1 MEQVEVRTTPD
12 GMIEI
17 VQHCGAEQPADVFV
31 RLHPDQI
38 GTLTSWLAEARTELQ
53 TEGADEAG
61 RLAAKG

>member
-17 VQHCGAEQPADVFV
+17 VQRCGAEQPADVFV

-38 GTLTSWLAEARTELQ
+38 GTLTSWLAEARTEVQ
-53 TEGADEAG
+53 TGGVEDAEAY
-61 RLAAKG
+61 AAQG